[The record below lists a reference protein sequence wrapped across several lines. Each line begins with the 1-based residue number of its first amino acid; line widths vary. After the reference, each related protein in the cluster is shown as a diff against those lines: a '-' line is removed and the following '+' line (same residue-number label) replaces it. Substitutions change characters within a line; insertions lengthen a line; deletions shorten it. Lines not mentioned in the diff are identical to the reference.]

1 MSALTDA
8 INMAKT
14 ASAPVAQVQKQAQEQ
29 AQEQVQKQA
38 QAQPKMSKH
47 AAILEAL
54 GYDLNSKVASEM
66 PNEMELAK
74 MAAYELAVESLEKL
88 AYAEQL
94 FEEADYVDNVYVKQA
109 SDGSDMELD
118 SDGEALEAFLQE
130 LESEVDV

>member
-14 ASAPVAQVQKQAQEQ
+14 ASAMAPVEHPRMTKR
-29 AQEQVQKQA
+29 
-38 QAQPKMSKH
+38 

-54 GYDLNSKVASEM
+54 GYDMNSKVASEI
-66 PNEMELAK
+66 PSEMELAK

-94 FEEADYVDNVYVKQA
+94 FEEADYVDAVYVKQA
-109 SDGSDMELD
+109 SDGSDMGLET
-118 SDGEALEAFLQE
+118 DGEALEAFLQE
-130 LESEVDV
+130 LESEVDE